1 MNEEQEEKK
10 VQIKLER
17 HLWPDEKEEM
27 KKKKQQKKK
36 IFFFGFLVVLA
47 ISGSLFLGIYIGQN
61 SIGQTYTDT
70 ENAAFSRFKAIYQTL
85 LNKWYF
91 INEIDDPETTLIDR
105 AIDGMIGTDYDPHT
119 DYMTA
124 EEVES
129 FAEGI
134 DMGFSG
140 IGIQYNIVE
149 DQIVVEKVYREA
161 PADLAGLQSGDII
174 TEVNHE
180 SVAGWDSERLVSEVK
195 GENGTI
201 VNITY
206 LRQNQEYNI
215 DITRGTVENS
225 VYGEIIDNNI
235 GYLQISQFSSAAPT
249 EVAKY
254 LAYFKDDNVT
264 KLIIDLR
271 DDGGGYLNSLLG
283 VASLFLDKDDPI
295 LIQDY
300 TDGTSET
307 SYATGGNY
315 TNFTDIIILGNEN
328 SASASEAFIGCMRD
342 NGKAIFVGVTTYGKS
357 TVQVPVYFSDGSA
370 LKYSA
375 AMWLTPNGNVINNVG
390 LAPDVTV
397 ELHPVLNMPIITM
410 DEDEYYEYDQVNDN
424 VMIAQNCLDF
434 LGYLV
439 DRADGYFDVS
449 TKEAIILFQA
459 DYNVEQTGKLDSTTA
474 SLLCTEVMRSW
485 SLYPDKYDTQ
495 KAKAVELL
503 NE

>member
-10 VQIKLER
+10 VQIKLEK
-17 HLWPDEKEEM
+17 HLWPDEAEE
-27 KKKKQQKKK
+27 KKKQKQQKKK
-36 IFFFGFLVVLA
+36 KIFFGFLIVLVV
-47 ISGSLFLGIYIGQN
+47 SGSMLLGIYIGKN
-61 SIGQTYTDT
+61 SINQTSDT
-70 ENAAFSRFKAIYQTL
+70 ENALFNRFKAIYETL

-91 INEIDDPETTLIDR
+91 INDIDNPETTLIDR

-124 EEVES
+124 EEVEN
-129 FAEGI
+129 FAESI

-149 DQIVVEKVYREA
+149 DQVVVEKVYREA
-161 PADLAGLQSGDII
+161 PAYLAGLQPGDII
-174 TEVNHE
+174 TEVNHN
-180 SVAGWDSERLVSEVK
+180 SVAGWNSDKLASEVK
-195 GENGTI
+195 GETGTV

-206 LRQNQEYNI
+206 LRQNEAYNI

-225 VYGEIIDNNI
+225 VYGEILANNI

-254 LAYFKDDNVT
+254 LAYFKDNNVS

-271 DDGGGYLNSLLG
+271 DDGGGYLTSLLG
-283 VASLFLDKDDPI
+283 VASLFLDENDPI
-295 LIQDY
+295 LIQEY
-300 TDGTSET
+300 TDGTSDT

-315 TNFTDIIILGNEN
+315 TNFTNIIILGNEN

-375 AMWLTPNGNVINNVG
+375 ALWLTPNGNVINNVG
-390 LAPDVTV
+390 ITPDVTV
-397 ELHPVLNMPIITM
+397 ELHPVLRMPIITM
-410 DEDEYYEYDQVNDN
+410 DDSAFYEYDQVDDN
-424 VMIAQNCLDF
+424 VKIAQNCLDF
-434 LGYLV
+434 LGYAV
-439 DRADGYFDVS
+439 DRLDGYFDNA
-449 TKEAIILFQA
+449 TKSAIISFQA
-459 DYNVEQTGKLDSTTA
+459 DYDIEQTGKLDSNTA

-495 KAKAVELL
+495 KAKAIELL